1 MIRPSESPSRSVSRR
16 ANRRRARM
24 LLVSAMMASACES
37 PSVMRPDAAYDPTTL
52 TQGTLYRWANGRTLL
67 VFVAAD
73 PSSPYDLGL
82 AVRQAQ
88 VRWNAVPQ
96 FAEFELR
103 TTTDLT
109 QADIV
114 VYDRAAAAPVSPGS
128 CTFDPRSSAGYT
140 YFCAEA
146 GSARAERLPL
156 GVGGTGR
163 ATVVIRLDRGR
174 VTSQSALNAVVAHE
188 FGHALGIGAHSS
200 VATDLMF
207 GLPTVEAPSARDA
220 ATLRFVLGKT
230 PQLSL

>member
-1 MIRPSESPSRSVSRR
+1 MISPRESPSRRAAPG
-16 ANRRRARM
+16 ANRGRLRA
-24 LLVSAMMASACES
+24 LLVFTMMASACES
-37 PSVMRPDAAYDPTTL
+37 PSVMRPDAAYDPTAL
-52 TQGTLYRWANGRTLL
+52 TQGTLYRWANGRTLQ

-114 VYDRAAAAPVSPGS
+114 VYDRAVGAPVSP
-128 CTFDPRSSAGYT
+128 
-140 YFCAEA
+140 

-156 GVGGTGR
+156 GSGGIGR

-174 VTSQSALNAVVAHE
+174 VTTQSALNAVVAHE
-188 FGHALGIGAHSS
+188 FGHALGIGAHST